1 MNFAIGPLGATFI
14 AIAILFSITG
24 ACNGHLLTGPRVYFA
39 MARDGVFFRKV
50 AQLHPRFLTPH
61 FSILAIS
68 LWSALLCFMG
78 KFEQLF
84 TFVVFGLWIFFGLTV
99 GAVFILRRKKPGLR
113 RPYRTW
119 GYPVTPLLFLAAA
132 LFVLVN
138 TLINKFW
145 NSFAGLAIIILGIP
159 AYLYWRRKSPLKI
172 D

>member
-1 MNFAIGPLGATFI
+1 
-14 AIAILFSITG
+14 
-24 ACNGHLLTGPRVYFA
+24 

-68 LWSALLCFMG
+68 LWSALLCFVG

-99 GAVFILRRKKPGLR
+99 GAVFILRRKKPELR

-159 AYLYWRRKSPLKI
+159 AYLFWRRRSRLKTGEA
-172 D
+172 